1 MPQILLKERGVFENA
16 DTGGV
21 WLTSARAVRCWV
33 KFRNERNPQ
42 NGTTSSTPSELLPHC
57 FCSRPSH
64 YPTLFSF
71 ITSSPPPS
79 PHHPHHP
86 HHPHP
91 LSPTS
96 APLHS
101 PAYPPHHQH
110 HHHHSPAPAPVAHHH
125 LPPTPTPTPLHPPH
139 YTPTPAPAHPPVHSP
154 APVPHPPVSPVPRS
168 FVAVQGVV
176 YVKSCKYAS
185 VDTLLGALPLLDA
198 TVKLQCNNTRYKL
211 VQTAKTD
218 KNGYFFLEAPK
229 SITTYGAHKC
239 NVVLVSA
246 PNGLKPSNLHG
257 DDIEFINDK
266 NNKRSPKIE
275 RRLEVQQ
282 RHMEKHNHVLTEAYR
297 SMLHQ
302 APKLQVEEEML
313 MHKLYGV
320 MAAHGL
326 VKKNDDNS
334 NNPYNSRTA
343 QHSNREVNVA
353 QEEQ

>member
-1 MPQILLKERGVFENA
+1 MGCYYYTE
-16 DTGGV
+16 
-21 WLTSARAVRCWV
+21 
-33 KFRNERNPQ
+33 

-257 DDIEFINDK
+257 GITGALLRPQKPYVSDSKLPFFLYTVGPLAFQPNC
-266 NNKRSPKIE
+266 PK
-275 RRLEVQQ
+275 
-282 RHMEKHNHVLTEAYR
+282 
-297 SMLHQ
+297 
-302 APKLQVEEEML
+302 
-313 MHKLYGV
+313 
-320 MAAHGL
+320 
-326 VKKNDDNS
+326 
-334 NNPYNSRTA
+334 
-343 QHSNREVNVA
+343 
-353 QEEQ
+353 

>member
-1 MPQILLKERGVFENA
+1 MKPPILSTYTASLLLFFTHFLCLLKKMALPVLLLLSSFLTVFA
-16 DTGGV
+16 QDLHTI
-21 WLTSARAVRCWV
+21 
-33 KFRNERNPQ
+33 P
-42 NGTTSSTPSELLPHC
+42 P
-57 FCSRPSH
+57 
-64 YPTLFSF
+64 
-71 ITSSPPPS
+71 SSPSS
-79 PHHPHHP
+79 PHHPP
-86 HHPHP
+86 
-91 LSPTS
+91 
-96 APLHS
+96 
-101 PAYPPHHQH
+101 
-110 HHHHSPAPAPVAHHH
+110 PAPVAHHH

-257 DDIEFINDK
+257 GITGALLRPQKPYVSDSKLPFFLYTVGPLAFQPNC
-266 NNKRSPKIE
+266 PK
-275 RRLEVQQ
+275 
-282 RHMEKHNHVLTEAYR
+282 
-297 SMLHQ
+297 
-302 APKLQVEEEML
+302 
-313 MHKLYGV
+313 
-320 MAAHGL
+320 
-326 VKKNDDNS
+326 
-334 NNPYNSRTA
+334 
-343 QHSNREVNVA
+343 
-353 QEEQ
+353 